1 MNKKKKLRLIS
12 RLDIKGENLIKG
24 IHLEGLRVI
33 GSPYE
38 HAVRYYNQGSD
49 ELIFMDCVA
58 SLYGRNNITDIIK
71 KITQDVFIPITVGG
85 GIRSL
90 ENVSE
95 ILRSGADKVAINTA
109 AVKNPNLIKEIVR
122 NFGSQCLVL
131 SVEAKKIETNKW
143 EAYMDNGREPTGL
156 NVIEWIKT
164 CIDLGIGEILVT
176 SIDNEGTNKGFDVN
190 LIKKVTEVSSVPVI
204 GSGGMGMLEHAID
217 AFNSNCDA
225 IAAAS
230 ILHYK
235 HHTIQEIR
243 DFCTKKNFYLRH
255 YE

>member
-1 MNKKKKLRLIS
+1 MNKIRLIG
-12 RLDIKGENLIKG
+12 RLDIKGPNLIKG
-24 IHLEGLRVI
+24 VRFEGLRVLGDPEQFAI
-33 GSPYE
+33 NYYE
-38 HAVRYYNQGSD
+38 QGID
-49 ELIFMDCVA
+49 ELIYIDTVA
-58 SLYGRNNITDIIK
+58 SLYGRNNLLEFVK
-71 KITQDVFIPITVGG
+71 KVGKKTFVPITVGG

-131 SVEAKKIETNKW
+131 SVEAKKIETDKW
-143 EAYMDNGREPTGL
+143 EVYMDNGREPTGL
-156 NVIEWIKT
+156 NVIEWIKK
-164 CIDLGIGEILVT
+164 CINLGVGEILVT
-176 SIDNEGTNKGFDVN
+176 SIDNEGTNKGFDIN

-204 GSGGMGMLEHAID
+204 ASGGMGMLEHAVD
-217 AFNSNCDA
+217 AFKSNCDA
-225 IAAAS
+225 IAIAS
-230 ILHYK
+230 ILHYQ

-243 DFCTKKNFYLRH
+243 DFCIKKNFYLRH

>member
-1 MNKKKKLRLIS
+1 
-12 RLDIKGENLIKG
+12 
-24 IHLEGLRVI
+24 
-33 GSPYE
+33 
-38 HAVRYYNQGSD
+38 
-49 ELIFMDCVA
+49 
-58 SLYGRNNITDIIK
+58 
-71 KITQDVFIPITVGG
+71 
-85 GIRSL
+85 
-90 ENVSE
+90 
-95 ILRSGADKVAINTA
+95 
-109 AVKNPNLIKEIVR
+109 
-122 NFGSQCLVL
+122 
-131 SVEAKKIETNKW
+131 
-143 EAYMDNGREPTGL
+143 MDNGREPTGL
-156 NVIEWIKT
+156 NVIEWIKK

-225 IAAAS
+225 IAVAS

-243 DFCTKKNFYLRH
+243 DFCTEKNFYLRH

>member
-1 MNKKKKLRLIS
+1 
-12 RLDIKGENLIKG
+12 
-24 IHLEGLRVI
+24 
-33 GSPYE
+33 
-38 HAVRYYNQGSD
+38 
-49 ELIFMDCVA
+49 MDCVA

>member
-1 MNKKKKLRLIS
+1 MNKKKKIRLIS

-131 SVEAKKIETNKW
+131 SVEAKKIETAKW
-143 EAYMDNGREPTGL
+143 EVYMDNGREPTRL
-156 NVIEWIKT
+156 NVIEWIKK
-164 CIDLGIGEILVT
+164 CIDLGVGEILVT

-190 LIKKVTEVSSVPVI
+190 LIKEVTEVSSVPVI
-204 GSGGMGMLEHAID
+204 ASGGMGVLEHAID
-217 AFNSNCDA
+217 AFKSNCDA
-225 IAAAS
+225 IAVAS
-230 ILHYK
+230 ILHYQ

>member
-1 MNKKKKLRLIS
+1 MYLKKKVRLIS

-38 HAVRYYNQGSD
+38 HAVRYYKQGAD
-49 ELIFMDCVA
+49 ELIFMDSVA
-58 SLYGRNNITDIIK
+58 SLYGRNNISEIIK

-90 ENVSE
+90 ENVME
-95 ILRSGADKVAINTA
+95 MLRSGADKIAINTA

-131 SVEAKKIETNKW
+131 SIEAKKIETMKW
-143 EAYMDNGREPTGL
+143 EVYVDTGRERTGIS
-156 NVIEWIKT
+156 VIDWAKK
-164 CIDLGIGEILVT
+164 CIDLGVGEILVT
-176 SIDNEGTNKGFDVN
+176 SIDKEGTCKGFDLD
-190 LIKKVTEVSSVPVI
+190 LIKELTKISPVPVI
-204 GSGGMGMLEHAID
+204 GSGGMGKLEHATD
-217 AFNSNCDA
+217 ALNTNCDG
-225 IAAAS
+225 IAMAS
-230 ILHYK
+230 VLHYQRN
-235 HHTIQEIR
+235 TIQDIR
-243 DFCTKKNFYLRH
+243 NFCRDRNFNLRH

>member
-225 IAAAS
+225 IAVAS

>member
-90 ENVSE
+90 DNVNE

-109 AVKNPNLIKEIVR
+109 AVKNPDLIKEIVR

-131 SVEAKKIETNKW
+131 SVEAKKIENDKW
-143 EAYMDNGREPTGL
+143 EVYMDNGREPTGL
-156 NVIEWIKT
+156 DVIEWIKK
-164 CIDLGIGEILVT
+164 CIDLGVGEILVT
-176 SIDNEGTNKGFDVN
+176 SIDSEGTNKGFDIN
-190 LIKKVTEVSSVPVI
+190 LVKEVTEVSSVPVI
-204 GSGGMGMLEHAID
+204 ASGGMGELKHAID
-217 AFNSNCDA
+217 VFKSNCDA
-225 IAAAS
+225 IAVAS
-230 ILHYK
+230 ILHYQ

>member
-90 ENVSE
+90 DNVNE

-109 AVKNPNLIKEIVR
+109 AVKKPDLIKEIVR

-131 SVEAKKIETNKW
+131 SVEAKKIENDKW
-143 EAYMDNGREPTGL
+143 EVYMDNGREPTGL
-156 NVIEWIKT
+156 DVKEWIKK
-164 CIDLGIGEILVT
+164 CIDLGVGEILLT
-176 SIDNEGTNKGFDVN
+176 SIDNEGTNKGFDIN
-190 LIKKVTEVSSVPVI
+190 LTKEVTEVSSVPVI
-204 GSGGMGMLEHAID
+204 ASGGMGELEHAID
-217 AFNSNCDA
+217 AFKSNCDA
-225 IAAAS
+225 IAVAS
-230 ILHYK
+230 ILHYQ
-235 HHTIQEIR
+235 HYTIQEIR
-243 DFCTKKNFYLRH
+243 DFCGKKNFYLRH

>member
-1 MNKKKKLRLIS
+1 M
-12 RLDIKGENLIKG
+12 
-24 IHLEGLRVI
+24 
-33 GSPYE
+33 
-38 HAVRYYNQGSD
+38 RYYNQGSD

-95 ILRSGADKVAINTA
+95 ILRSGVDTVAINTA

-131 SVEAKKIETNKW
+131 SVEAKKIETDKW
-143 EAYMDNGREPTGL
+143 EVYMDNGREPTGL
-156 NVIEWIKT
+156 NVIEWIKK
-164 CIDLGIGEILVT
+164 CINLGVGEILVT
-176 SIDNEGTNKGFDVN
+176 SIDNEGTNKGFDIN

-204 GSGGMGMLEHAID
+204 ASGGMGMLEHAVD
-217 AFNSNCDA
+217 AFKSNCDA
-225 IAAAS
+225 IAIAS
-230 ILHYK
+230 ILHYQ

-243 DFCTKKNFYLRH
+243 DFCIKKNFYLRH